1 MNLFYIQSSIR
12 GISYVASFL
21 EDNFIGMTW
30 PGTGN
35 LEEMSPEEWNERLRG
50 HYKLEETELAGVM
63 KDFDAFVHTMQDGD
77 YVVIKDDEWA
87 YVGDLGDYY
96 YDDSLGIEEDFICHR
111 RGVTWLGRIPLED
124 LNDKVQALIHQTG
137 TLAKFEHP
145 VSQAQLDRYLTGMNE
160 PTEGTEGKSSPATKV
175 DKATIDAA
183 LHVMRQALDSEDIN
197 IRVRAAEA
205 ILQYARS
212 Q

>member
-1 MNLFYIQSSIR
+1 M
-12 GISYVASFL
+12 
-21 EDNFIGMTW
+21 
-30 PGTGN
+30 
-35 LEEMSPEEWNERLRG
+35 
-50 HYKLEETELAGVM
+50 
-63 KDFDAFVHTMQDGD
+63 
-77 YVVIKDDEWA
+77 
-87 YVGDLGDYY
+87 
-96 YDDSLGIEEDFICHR
+96 
-111 RGVTWLGRIPLED
+111 ED

>member
-1 MNLFYIQSSIR
+1 MNLFYIQSTIH
-12 GISYVASFL
+12 GMSYATSFL

-30 PGTGN
+30 PGIGD
-35 LEEMSPEEWNERLRG
+35 LEEISTEEWKGRLRE
-50 HYKLEETELAGVM
+50 HYRLEETELEHVIR
-63 KDFDAFVHTMQDGD
+63 DLHTFVHIMQDGD

-96 YDDSLGIEEDFICHR
+96 YDDSIGTEEDFICHR

-137 TLAKFEHP
+137 TLTQFEHP
-145 VSQAQLDRYLTGMNE
+145 VSQAQLDRYLKGVNE
-160 PTEGTEGKSSPATKV
+160 PAEGVQASNSPSNKV
-175 DKATIDAA
+175 DKATIEAA
-183 LHVMRQALDSEDIN
+183 LHVLRQALDSEDIN

-212 Q
+212 